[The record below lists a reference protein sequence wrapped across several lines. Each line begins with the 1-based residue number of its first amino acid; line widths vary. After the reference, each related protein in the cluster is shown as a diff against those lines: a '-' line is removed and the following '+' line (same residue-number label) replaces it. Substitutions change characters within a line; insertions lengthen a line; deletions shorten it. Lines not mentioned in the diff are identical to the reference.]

1 MSTSEDVDVCVCV
14 PMFTFHA
21 RRITARSPATWR
33 PTVLEAQVTPTQE
46 CTPSVKWNDVIIT
59 SGFPKTTN
67 VLILNSSP
75 LISSLQKLK
84 KWYFFL
90 FSITWDAA
98 LLQRSPNNMLPFRT
112 SYRVG
117 IYVYFTCVRKIH
129 TFCCRGS
136 FPYMSVPMIKFA
148 NFIVSNICVL
158 TEGFS
163 PLVFSVWRYVNISNH
178 DLGVVYFSLVV
189 L

>member
-21 RRITARSPATWR
+21 RRITTRSPATWR

-117 IYVYFTCVRKIH
+117 IYISRVLEKYTRSAVVVVFHICP
-129 TFCCRGS
+129 FQW
-136 FPYMSVPMIKFA
+136 
-148 NFIVSNICVL
+148 SNLLIL
-158 TEGFS
+158 LFQIS
-163 PLVFSVWRYVNISNH
+163 VFSLKASLHW
-178 DLGVVYFSLVV
+178 FSQFEGMLIFPTTI
-189 L
+189 